1 MITALRS
8 IPHDFMCHL
17 VVSSLLLCGETVL
30 KRFTDITQ
38 NCDRYYLHVF
48 LEASNS
54 SLCLP
59 LQVVDGYPEVGRS
72 HFRLPTHHQLTQTTV
87 NEHILLLLA

>member
-8 IPHDFMCHL
+8 IPHDFMCDL
-17 VVSSLLLCGETVL
+17 VVSSLLWRKCAQT
-30 KRFTDITQ
+30 
-38 NCDRYYLHVF
+38 CDRYYLHVF
-48 LEASNS
+48 LEAGNS
-54 SLCLP
+54 SPCLP

-87 NEHILLLLA
+87 DEHILLLLA

>member
-8 IPHDFMCHL
+8 IPHDFMCDL
-17 VVSSLLLCGETVL
+17 VVSFPLWRKCA
-30 KRFTDITQ
+30 Q
-38 NCDRYYLHVF
+38 NVYREYLHVF
-48 LEASNS
+48 LEAGYS
-54 SLCLP
+54 SPCLP

-87 NEHILLLLA
+87 DEHILLLLA